1 MKKSYHIEDSEGK
14 RVERVEELTRVLS
27 RNGQA
32 LVPLLELVADCR
44 GAVDEII
51 DVAGRAAIQAV
62 LELSAQEATGEAL
75 RQPGKKRAGDIVRW
89 GRQAGR
95 VSLSDRKLR
104 VAKPR
109 LRSRAGEEVAVAV
122 YVLVAIVR
130 KRLGLETSLYQILQ
144 ILSVTLFEKTPISQA
159 LQPSD
164 SQDLLLVDP
173 NQLILF
179 DL

>member
-14 RVERVEELTRVLS
+14 RMERVEELTRVLS

-75 RQPGKKRAGDIVRW
+75 RQPGKKRAGEIVR
-89 GRQAGR
+89 
-95 VSLSDRKLR
+95 
-104 VAKPR
+104 
-109 LRSRAGEEVAVAV
+109 
-122 YVLVAIVR
+122 
-130 KRLGLETSLYQILQ
+130 
-144 ILSVTLFEKTPISQA
+144 
-159 LQPSD
+159 
-164 SQDLLLVDP
+164 
-173 NQLILF
+173 
-179 DL
+179 